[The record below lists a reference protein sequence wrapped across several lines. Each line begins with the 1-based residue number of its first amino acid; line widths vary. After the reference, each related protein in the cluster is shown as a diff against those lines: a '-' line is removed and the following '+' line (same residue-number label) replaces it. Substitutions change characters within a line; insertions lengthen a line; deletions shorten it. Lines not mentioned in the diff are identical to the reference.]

1 MSTPFSTLIPNP
13 TRLHS
18 ADLQSS
24 TFSSPTS
31 LPSPPFGYQ
40 TITEGAAVALY
51 QSGKVFYNRV
61 QIFNRDLSV
70 LAIRAWD
77 ERRIEEAKKNP
88 KFARKAWAGRGEW
101 PSSSSS
107 TSSSSS
113 STSSSSLTTNH
124 QDNAILP
131 PIRILEALAASG
143 LRTMRYA
150 RELPKGRVSLIVA
163 NDLEA
168 AAIDAIA
175 LNVKFN
181 GLDTDNNNSSDLLS
195 DGAKVLGNSKDQT
208 EQGTSAATSKPHQ
221 PSTSNH
227 SRNLPRIVGNAGDA
241 SLVMLCTS
249 RGIALPGTMQNWLKT
264 QSTSH
269 STSSKI
275 PSKESSSSTSSSTTS
290 SSPSPF
296 LFDVVDLDPYGT
308 ASPFL
313 DSALQAVSEGGL
325 LCVTCTDM
333 AVLAGNHMD
342 VCHSKYGSIPVKAR
356 HYNEQALRIVLA
368 CIETNANKHR
378 KSITPLL
385 SISVDFYVRVFVT
398 VHSSAQ
404 ACNEAPV
411 RLANIHQ
418 CTGCDSHWFWP
429 LGKGAGKGKGLWK
442 PLLLKHSSSNSTLDV
457 AASLN
462 TYANEDN
469 TEMKTSDNL
478 SIQQSTTKPS
488 ASSSSS
494 FIKDQKVNHHDSAMV
509 DDVDSTL
516 AVADNTMTEE
526 STISRRDQKKRTRA
540 ANKSAYA
547 ASAAAAAAATPFRQR
562 LVTANTAPDLPCD
575 CPHCGRSVVVGGPL
589 WLDPIHD
596 VGFVNAV
603 SELGEAC
610 FGNDGLGPASL
621 SSTTDTTEKESTTIQ
636 SNVDKAGPT
645 AQYYYLRSEHSS
657 FEEFEDKGDS
667 QSLIQ
672 TFDSSRDKAVN
683 KLAIPRPEHDGGSND
698 VQTVSSSRRRLLG
711 VLRSAQEETERVP
724 DVPLYYD
731 LSSLSKTLH
740 TSTISL
746 PNMHAALLNAGYR
759 VGASHCAPNVVK
771 TDAPPVVIIDIMRE
785 WARQN
790 GISPTVPLQNEI
802 STSNTSVSNSA
813 SPKKLSSY
821 ATAAEAILS
830 IHRQSTASELPLI
843 SSPGVYSSPAEAERI
858 VGASAAAWWK
868 KPEALKESLRLRK
881 EKMASGSGQRFIPN
895 PSGQWGPMAR
905 AHGGGGGGGGEDEG
919 NSEKR
924 SRTEE
929 EK

>member
-1 MSTPFSTLIPNP
+1 MIRGAGKIRNSLSFKKMSTLIPNP
-13 TRLHS
+13 SRLHS
-18 ADLQSS
+18 FDLLSPS
-24 TFSSPTS
+24 TSP
-31 LPSPPFGYQ
+31 PSPPFGYQ

-70 LAIRAWD
+70 LAIRVWD
-77 ERRIEEAKKNP
+77 ERKIAEARANP
-88 KFARKAWAGRGEW
+88 KLARKAWVARGEW
-101 PSSSSS
+101 PSSTSAS
-107 TSSSSS
+107 TTNVDKRSSSSSS
-113 STSSSSLTTNH
+113 STTTTSTTTTTSNLQEDDH
-124 QDNAILP
+124 MILP

-181 GLDTDNNNSSDLLS
+181 GLS
-195 DGAKVLGNSKDQT
+195 T
-208 EQGTSAATSKPHQ
+208 ENI
-221 PSTSNH
+221 STNH
-227 SRNLPRIVGNAGDA
+227 SGYLPRIVGNAGDA
-241 SLVMLCTS
+241 SLVMLCSS
-249 RGIALPGTMQNWLKT
+249 RGIALPGTMQNWLTT
-264 QSTSH
+264 QPTH
-269 STSSKI
+269 SASFKSQ
-275 PSKESSSSTSSSTTS
+275 SSSSSSSFPSS

-342 VCHSKYGSIPVKAR
+342 VCHSKYGSIPVKAK

-418 CTGCDSHWFWP
+418 CTGCDSHWLWP
-429 LGKGAGKGKGLWK
+429 LGKGAGKGRGLWK
-442 PLLLKHSSSNSTLDV
+442 PSTKQSSTKSGIIDAVTS
-457 AASLN
+457 AADD
-462 TYANEDN
+462 ANEAVTD
-469 TEMKTSDNL
+469 MKESD
-478 SIQQSTTKPS
+478 S
-488 ASSSSS
+488 AHVLQPTPLPSSSSS
-494 FIKDQKVNHHDSAMV
+494 SSSMLEDPSVTRHDITMADEV
-509 DDVDSTL
+509 DATPAADKAEETL
-516 AVADNTMTEE
+516 
-526 STISRRDQKKRTRA
+526 SKRDQKKRARA
-540 ANKSAYA
+540 AQKTAYA
-547 ASAAAAAAATPFRQR
+547 ASSAAAATAPSRQR

-575 CPHCGRSVVVGGPL
+575 CPHCGRNVVIGGPL

-596 VGFVNAV
+596 LGFVKAV

-610 FGNDGLGPASL
+610 FGNDGLGPALFS
-621 SSTTDTTEKESTTIQ
+621 SKEDTPEKEPFKFQSTT
-636 SNVDKAGPT
+636 DKAGPT
-645 AQYYYLRSEHSS
+645 AQYYHLRSDPASS
-657 FEEFEDKGDS
+657 SLEEFDYAES
-667 QSLIQ
+667 STSIQ
-672 TFDSSRDKAVN
+672 TFDSSRVKADKAE
-683 KLAIPRPEHDGGSND
+683 KLAIPRPAHDGGSND
-698 VQTVSSSRRRLLG
+698 VQTVSASRRRLLG

-740 TSTISL
+740 STTISL

-771 TDAPPVVIIDIMRE
+771 TDAPPVVIMDIMRE

-790 GISPTVPLQNEI
+790 GISPTAPLLNGAI
-802 STSNTSVSNSA
+802 TSSFTNGASSN
-813 SPKKLSSY
+813 KLSSY
-821 ATAAEAILS
+821 ATAGEALLS
-830 IHRQSTASELPLI
+830 IQRQSTTNELPLV
-843 SSPGVYSSPAEAERI
+843 SSPGVYTSPAEAERI
-858 VGASAAAWWK
+858 VGESAAAWWK
-868 KPEALKESLRLRK
+868 KPEALKESLRIKK
-881 EKMASGSGQRFIPN
+881 ERMASGSGQRFIPN

-905 AHGGGGGGGGEDEG
+905 AHGQGGGGGGEGGEVHA
-919 NSEKR
+919 EKR
-924 SRTEE
+924 PRTEE
-929 EK
+929 E